1 MTRFLYKP
9 LGTMTGV
16 VGGFVASAIFK
27 RMWRLMSHQEQAPK
41 ATQEGRTWH
50 EVLAVAA
57 LRGAVFGIVTA
68 AIDRGG
74 ASGSNGLPAS
84 GPENESQA
92 PRMPSGQAGD
102 SAADGPSMSPTATP
116 SRWLRVDEATPAT
129 LPNTVKGC
137 LGPAA
142 WLHLSRPCSL
152 AW

>member
-27 RMWRLMSHQEQAPK
+27 RLWKLMSHQEQAPK

-50 EVLAVAA
+50 EVLAAAA

-74 ASGSNGLPAS
+74 AVGFQRATGEWPGEREPSAEDAVRSGG
-84 GPENESQA
+84 
-92 PRMPSGQAGD
+92 
-102 SAADGPSMSPTATP
+102 
-116 SRWLRVDEATPAT
+116 
-129 LPNTVKGC
+129 
-137 LGPAA
+137 
-142 WLHLSRPCSL
+142 
-152 AW
+152 